1 MAVPPHPARISR
13 PAPAGEQV
21 GVRPL
26 PVRYGQV
33 VEIILTLSTFSCGEA
48 AADEADDCP
57 SLAGLAAVPVISTL
71 CPTCG
76 LSFASVP
83 TRRYSLAVAPV
94 DEDVPAVPAVPA
106 VLELA
111 GLDDTFFN
119 TNFVWSA
126 ALVPEVPVAP
136 VAGVS
141 ARSTQPVTVMLFAD
155 AAPVGAALRCLR
167 VLRCRHRDR
176 AANERRKHAGQ

>member
-1 MAVPPHPARISR
+1 MSWVRARWRSLPIRHEAADLLPQGNRSAPDCCPSVTGRSR
-13 PAPAGEQV
+13 
-21 GVRPL
+21 R
-26 PVRYGQV
+26 
-33 VEIILTLSTFSCGEA
+33 IILTLSTFSCGDA
-48 AADEADDCP
+48 VADEADDCP
-57 SLAGLAAVPVISTL
+57 ALAGLAAVPVISTL

-83 TRRYSLAVAPV
+83 TRRYSLAVGLA

-119 TNFVWSA
+119 TNFVSSA

-136 VAGVS
+136 AAGVS
-141 ARSTQPVTVMLFAD
+141 ARATQPVTVMLFAD
-155 AAPVGAALRCLR
+155 AASLAPLGGV
-167 VLRCRHRDR
+167 
-176 AANERRKHAGQ
+176 